1 MLYSIVAPVYSLLC
15 IRPELQTRR
24 SIGTQEKTLLSV
36 YVQLTCSSSHHPPT
50 VPAGFHRKTTKGLEK
65 GGASRPG
72 ETLLALTSLH
82 GRPANCSGYPWA
94 IPTPWPK
101 SIAEYP
107 GLTGKRS
114 IKLSV

>member
-50 VPAGFHRKTTKGLEK
+50 VPAGFHRSTTKDLEETS
-65 GGASRPG
+65 GPG

-82 GRPANCSGYPWA
+82 GRPANCNGNPWA

-101 SIAEYP
+101 PIAEYP
-107 GLTGKRS
+107 DLTGKRS